1 MCGSCM
7 IPATDRTHRA
17 MKTTTRKPLR
27 PLVVALSALL
37 FAGSASAEWIQL
49 GRTDNFRI
57 FLEQK
62 QILRNGDLAQIW
74 QLMDFTVAQWADPQ
88 TVVWSIKTLAE
99 YDCKEPRFRTL
110 VSEAYSEQMSLG
122 KLVAREQPAEPQW
135 ERIEAGG
142 PPDKIRQ
149 VACGGKEK

>member
-1 MCGSCM
+1 MSSIVRDENDNPQNQFVLSG
-7 IPATDRTHRA
+7 
-17 MKTTTRKPLR
+17 
-27 PLVVALSALL
+27 ALSALL

-49 GRTDNFRI
+49 SRTDNFRI

-110 VSEAYSEQMSLG
+110 VSEAYSEQMASANWSPG
-122 KLVAREQPAEPQW
+122 SSRPSRSGNVSRPAARRTRSGRSRAAA
-135 ERIEAGG
+135 R
-142 PPDKIRQ
+142 
-149 VACGGKEK
+149 